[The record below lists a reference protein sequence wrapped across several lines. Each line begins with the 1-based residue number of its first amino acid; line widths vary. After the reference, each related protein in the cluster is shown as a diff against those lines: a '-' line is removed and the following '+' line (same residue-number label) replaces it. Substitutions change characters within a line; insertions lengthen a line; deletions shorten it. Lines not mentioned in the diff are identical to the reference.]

1 MRGNPEVES
10 RLSAPDPDAI
20 LARTNAVVLAEVMA
34 ALERDI
40 APHILGGTND
50 LKRLLVYDLKAGKPT
65 DVGEACRLCVLVR
78 G

>member
-1 MRGNPEVES
+1 
-10 RLSAPDPDAI
+10 
-20 LARTNAVVLAEVMA
+20 VLAEVMA